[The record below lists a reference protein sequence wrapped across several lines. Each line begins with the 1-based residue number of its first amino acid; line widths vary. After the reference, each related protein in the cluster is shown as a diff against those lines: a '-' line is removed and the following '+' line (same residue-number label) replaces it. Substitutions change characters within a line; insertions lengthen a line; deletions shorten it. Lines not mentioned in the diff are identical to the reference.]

1 MIGCVPVKPSKTR
14 RNFYKLYSKKRVII
28 NYLEIESSVPAGACL
43 KKQKKGAQNV
53 RRDIL
58 STNEVHVDVHVDVLV
73 NLS

>member
-1 MIGCVPVKPSKTR
+1 MIGCVTVKPEGICTDY
-14 RNFYKLYSKKRVII
+14 NYSKKRVII

-53 RRDIL
+53 RRDI
-58 STNEVHVDVHVDVLV
+58 STDEVHVDVHVDVLV